1 MSESLKKAIDKLN
14 KLPAAPI
21 ATEVSVFGSSSFPQ

>member
-1 MSESLKKAIDKLN
+1 MHESLKKTLEKLN

-21 ATEVSVFGSSSFPQ
+21 ATEVSALISSSLPQ